1 MNSLRSIG
9 VPSPLV
15 DWETAVG
22 SLLPTLPP
30 TRARYRTARDKGRVS
45 TGVQA
50 QRRDARRAVGSQT
63 VHSTLV
69 VIAAHAFRDG
79 DDELATEL
87 LLSAEGLERTFGE
100 LISAYLARHDVHDLP
115 QASFYDDLVDATAKA
130 LAAAPRW
137 RKLFFAHGVL
147 RAVRHGTAEIVGATE
162 TGETIELDLPSDL
175 LAHWQLKIGDGMF
188 IFRHLLPT
196 SAALVELLPTAPP
209 TAASEAEPTVDPYEA
224 LVGAAAPRRDAPE
237 VDRLR
242 ELARAESTGRRVI
255 RLAG

>member
-1 MNSLRSIG
+1 MSNPESAAI
-9 VPSPLV
+9 PSPLV
-15 DWETAVG
+15 AWETAVG
-22 SLLPTLPP
+22 AVHPTLPP
-30 TRARYRTARDKGRVS
+30 TRARYRTVRDKGRVS

-69 VIAAHAFRDG
+69 VFAAHALRAG

-87 LLSAEGLERTFGE
+87 LLSAEGIERTFGE
-100 LISAYLARHDVHDLP
+100 LISGYLARHDVHELRY
-115 QASFYDDLVDATAKA
+115 ASFYDDLIDATAQA

-137 RKLFFAHGVL
+137 RTLFFAHGVV
-147 RAVRHGTAEIVGATE
+147 RAIHHDAAEIVGETE
-162 TGETIELDLPSDL
+162 TGEIVELDLPSDL
-175 LAHWQLKIGDGMF
+175 LTHWQLKVGDGMF
-188 IFRHLLPT
+188 VFRHLLPT

-209 TAASEAEPTVDPYEA
+209 AASDVEPTVDPYA
-224 LVGAAAPRRDAPE
+224 DLVAATMPRRDAAE

-242 ELARAESTGRRVI
+242 ELARAGATGRRTI